1 MARCTKGDAS
11 YGAAQE
17 HEASLKAFQRALH
30 LAPNFT
36 YAVTLAGHEYFANE
50 DLEKSTHCYQ
60 AAIRLDRRHY
70 NAWCGS
76 PAVENDCGS
85 QVGFDLFWLVLMGVY
100 GVLKPVSVPPRIRA
114 ASDSSNAPAR
124 WSMRAAGMVWARSS
138 SGRRSITWLSF
149 ILSRA

>member
-1 MARCTKGDAS
+1 MPSLWLHDFSICSWGCKHVPPWACRCIALPRPLVEDAWHHFS
-11 YGAAQE
+11 KMHHTSCGAVQE

-70 NAWCGS
+70 NAWCR
-76 PAVENDCGS
+76 PLAVENDYGS
-85 QVGFDLFWLVLMGVY
+85 WVAFKMFSLVVM
-100 GVLKPVSVPPRIRA
+100 S
-114 ASDSSNAPAR
+114 
-124 WSMRAAGMVWARSS
+124 
-138 SGRRSITWLSF
+138 
-149 ILSRA
+149 